1 MKLKTDMEFELWI
14 KILHERLQLKPSTH
28 ITIFSSRNH
37 MRAFEMI
44 PKLTACTVYTKAK
57 NELFS
62 VFKVHVLTSYHLG
75 MLGNVERHVKFN
87 LIYMFMFEV

>member
-1 MKLKTDMEFELWI
+1 
-14 KILHERLQLKPSTH
+14 
-28 ITIFSSRNH
+28 
-37 MRAFEMI
+37 MI